1 MTSFYPAIYQK
12 AEENAELIPFL
23 WQKASDGLWIEDPTD
38 PSWCWLSEIGYQ
50 SLGFQEF
57 ELSPQRLFTKEN
69 ELWRGRNHN
78 GGFTWFT
85 AEDVRVQ
92 DFIGRSEV
100 IWRGLTQVESPVA
113 QQFPVHHWEVDI
125 PSGSVYLDGRLLEFS
140 LPYCLSQLTDSTPFD
155 AWLATESP
163 DSLSS
168 QIEFQEEFL
177 GMLWAK
183 VTCHGQGSCR
193 YGTLVDISEQKVLEK
208 NLQSEV
214 RLQET
219 LIDIASQYINIEV
232 EEVGEIIQSSL
243 EKMGRFVEADRAYI
257 FDYDFYE
264 NVCCNTFEWCEV
276 GIAPEI
282 DNLQDIPV
290 DFIPYWVEKHR
301 NGEAFYVHDLR
312 MLDPVHDAG
321 LLEILSPQEI
331 KSLITVPMID
341 GEELIGFVGF
351 DSVARYHTY
360 SEMERNL
367 LFLFSQMLINIR
379 NRQKWEKALRL
390 QEEKFRNTIANMNL
404 GLLEVNLEGHIIFA
418 NQSVCDMAGYRLE
431 ELKGASL
438 SDLFI
443 KHVPVDHQIKLI
455 DAMAHDVTESMVV
468 EVINNRQEKRWWL
481 VSGAPNYNDRGV
493 WTGTIGIFLD
503 ITNQKELEHDLA
515 EAKTYAEAAAKAK
528 ELFLANMS
536 HEIRTPLNVI
546 IGMIRQFG
554 KENLTSQQMFF
565 VKQSETSAKHLLT
578 ILNNIL
584 DIAKIESGELEVIK
598 QEMSL
603 SALAYNVHSIMY
615 SQTQEKN
622 LDFSLH
628 VSPEIK
634 PALLGD
640 ETRLRQVLINLI
652 GNAIKFTEKGRIA
665 LTVEVRDTS
674 DKRQKIH
681 FEVTDTGIGMS
692 DEFVAKIFDKFSQEQ
707 NTANRKYEGTGLGM
721 AISNDLL
728 KLMGSRLYVESEK
741 NVGTTFWFE
750 IEFEFGDPGRLV
762 TKSEQLKPNTFQ
774 GKKVLLVEDNMMNR
788 FIACRSLEF
797 LGFDITEAE
806 NGLIAV
812 EAAKNTRFD
821 LILMDIQM
829 PEMNGVEATEVI
841 RNTLGLSTPIIALTA
856 NAFRHDIDL
865 YLKKGMNDFITK
877 PYDEQ
882 DLFFKIEHALTL
894 NVAKEIQ
901 SEQPESSIV
910 NPNAGTLYDLTSLEN
925 MARGD
930 TQFIQTMLQ
939 IFIGLAQ
946 ETVDKMD
953 MALASR
959 DLVTIQRTAHKIK
972 PSLDQLGVDSL
983 YELIRKLEKYD
994 LSTGSQIELETL
1006 THEAMQVIG
1015 QVANHMKTAHLGHVS
1030 L

>member
-1 MTSFYPAIYQK
+1 MTSFYPAIYHK
-12 AEENAELIPFL
+12 AQENPELISFL
-23 WQKASDGLWIEDPTD
+23 WQQASHGLWIEDPSD
-38 PSWCWLSEIGYQ
+38 PSWYWLSDSGYQ
-50 SLGFQEF
+50 TLGYSDTTLDPHQLIVREDAV
-57 ELSPQRLFTKEN
+57 
-69 ELWRGRNHN
+69 WRGRQQS
-78 GGFTWFT
+78 GGFSWFHAT
-85 AEDVRVQ
+85 EIRVTN
-92 DFIGRSEV
+92 FMNRPEV
-100 IWRGLTQVESPVA
+100 IWRGLTEQASPVA
-113 QQFPVHHWEVDI
+113 IEIPVHHWEVNVSD
-125 PSGSVYLDGRLLEFS
+125 GNVYLDGKPMEFS
-140 LPYCLSQLTDSTPFD
+140 LDYCLGLVDDRQRFD
-155 AWLATESP
+155 DW
-163 DSLSS
+163 
-168 QIEFQEEFL
+168 FQEECPNPLSTEIYFQEPFL
-177 GMLWAK
+177 GIQWVK
-183 VTCHGQGSCR
+183 VTCHGKGQRR
-193 YGTLVDISEQKVLEK
+193 YGTFLDITEQRVLEK

-232 EEVGEIIQSSL
+232 EEVGDIIQSSL

-264 NVCCNTFEWCEV
+264 NVCSNTYEWCET

-282 DNLQDIPV
+282 ENLQDIPV
-290 DFIPYWVEKHR
+290 DFIPYWVDRHR
-301 NGEAFYVHDLR
+301 KGEAFYIHDLR
-312 MLDPVHDAG
+312 MLDPVDDAG
-321 LLEILSPQEI
+321 LLEILSPQGV

-351 DSVARYHTY
+351 DSVERYHTY
-360 SEMERNL
+360 SETERNL

-404 GLLEVNLEGHIIFA
+404 GLMEVDLEGHIIFT

-455 DAMAHDVTESMVV
+455 DAMARDVTESMVV
-468 EVINNRQEKRWWL
+468 EVFNNRKEKRWWL
-481 VSGAPNYNDRGV
+481 ISGAPNYNDRGV

-503 ITNQKELEHDLA
+503 ITNQKQLENDLA

-554 KENLTSQQMFF
+554 KENLTAQQMFY

-665 LTVEVRDTS
+665 LTVEVRDTTS
-674 DKRQKIH
+674 KRQKIH

-728 KLMGSRLYVESEK
+728 KLMGSRLYVDSEK

-750 IEFEFGDPGRLV
+750 IEFDFGDPGRLV

-774 GKKVLLVEDNMMNR
+774 GKRVLLVEDNMMNR

-806 NGLIAV
+806 NGLLAV
-812 EAAKNTRFD
+812 EAAKNARFD

-841 RNTLGLSTPIIALTA
+841 RNELGLSTPIIALTA

-882 DLFFKIEHALTL
+882 DLFFKIEHSLTL
-894 NVAKEIQ
+894 NVAKEIMAEVRQ
-901 SEQPESSIV
+901 EIKPVE
-910 NPNAGTLYDLTSLEN
+910 AAALYDLTSLEN

-930 TQFIQTMLQ
+930 QEFIRTMLQ
-939 IFIGLAQ
+939 IFVGLAH
-946 ETVDKMD
+946 ETLEKFDV
-953 MALASR
+953 AFASQ
-959 DLVTIQRTAHKIK
+959 DITTLQRAAHKIK
-972 PSLDQLGVDSL
+972 PSLDQLGVHSL
-983 YELIRKLEKYD
+983 YDTVRKLEKYD
-994 LSTGSQIELETL
+994 LNAGSQGEFESLV
-1006 THEAMQVIG
+1006 HEVRRVISH
-1015 QVANHMKTAHLGHVS
+1015 VADHMKNEYLS
-1030 L
+1030 

>member
-1 MTSFYPAIYQK
+1 MSSFNSMIYQK
-12 AEENAELIPFL
+12 AQENLDLLAFL
-23 WQKASDGLWIEDPTD
+23 WQHASHGLWIFDPQEPTYQ
-38 PSWCWLSEIGYQ
+38 WLSEQGYRA
-50 SLGFQEF
+50 LGWDGEADI
-57 ELSPQRLFTKEN
+57 SPSQVLIQDGDH
-69 ELWRGRNHN
+69 WRGRHRSD
-78 GGFTWFT
+78 GFVWFET
-85 AEDVRVQ
+85 QEIKVT
-92 DFIGRSEV
+92 DFDGRSEV
-100 IWRGLTQVESPVA
+100 MWRGLVQAPSPI
-113 QQFPVHHWEVDI
+113 PTLPHLHYWEVNSHTGEVYFNGHILEQSLASCLELVKDRDAI
-125 PSGSVYLDGRLLEFS
+125 ASWFDDPSPE
-140 LPYCLSQLTDSTPFD
+140 PLSISISF
-155 AWLATESP
+155 TEV
-163 DSLSS
+163 
-168 QIEFQEEFL
+168 FL
-177 GMLWAK
+177 GMQWAK
-183 VTCHGQGSCR
+183 LTCFGQGDVR
-193 YGTLVDISEQKVLEK
+193 YGTILDNTEEKLLEK

-219 LIDIASQYINIEV
+219 LIEIASQYINIEV
-232 EEVGEIIQSSL
+232 EEVGEIIQESL

-264 NVCCNTFEWCEV
+264 NNCSNTYEWCKE
-276 GIAPEI
+276 GILPEI
-282 DNLQDIPV
+282 DNLQEVPIDA
-290 DFIPYWVEKHR
+290 IPYWVNKHR
-301 NGEAFYVHDLR
+301 KGEAFFVHDIR
-312 MLDPVHDAG
+312 QLDPIEDAA
-321 LLEILSPQEI
+321 LLDILAPQDI
-331 KSLITVPMID
+331 KSLITVPMVD
-341 GEELIGFVGF
+341 GDELIGFVGF
-351 DSVARYHTY
+351 DSVEKFHTY

-367 LFLFSQMLINIR
+367 LFLFGQMLINIR

-404 GLLEVNLEGHIIFA
+404 GLLEVDLQGRIIFA
-418 NQSVCDMAGYRLE
+418 NQSVCDMAGYHLD
-431 ELKGASL
+431 ELKGHAL
-438 SDLFI
+438 SELFV
-443 KHVPVDHQIKLI
+443 KHVPIDYQLKLI
-455 DAMAHDVTESMVV
+455 DTMARDLTESMVV

-481 VSGAPNYNDRGV
+481 VTGAPNYNDRGV

-503 ITNQKELEHDLA
+503 ITNQKLLEIELA

-554 KENLTSQQMFF
+554 KENLTAQQVFYI
-565 VKQSETSAKHLLT
+565 KQSETSAKHLLT

-628 VSPEIK
+628 VSPDIK

-665 LTVEVRDTS
+665 LTVEVKDT
-674 DKRQKIH
+674 DLRRQKVH

-692 DEFVAKIFDKFSQEQ
+692 EEFVAKIFDKFSQEQ

-728 KLMGSRLYVESEK
+728 KLMGSRLYVSSEK
-741 NVGTTFWFE
+741 GVGTKFWFE
-750 IEFEFGDPGRLV
+750 IDFELGDPTRLV
-762 TKSEQLKPNTFQ
+762 TKSEQLKPNSFK

-812 EAAKNTRFD
+812 NAVKETDFD

-829 PEMNGVEATEVI
+829 PEMNGLEATQVI
-841 RNTLGLSTPIIALTA
+841 RNELNSTIPIIALTA

-865 YLKKGMNDFITK
+865 YLNQGMNDFITK

-894 NVAKEIQ
+894 HVSKELSQEPLPSYPSQEVREVAQ
-901 SEQPESSIV
+901 
-910 NPNAGTLYDLTSLEN
+910 LYDLTPLEN

-930 TQFIQTMLQ
+930 AQFIQTMVQ
-939 IFIGLAQ
+939 IFVGLAQ
-946 ETVDKMD
+946 ESVEKMD
-953 MALASR
+953 LALVSR
-959 DLVTIQRTAHKIK
+959 DLTTLQRTAHKIK
-972 PSLDQLGVDSL
+972 PSLDQLGVTSMYDP
-983 YELIRKLEKYD
+983 IRRLEKYD
-994 LSTGSQIELETL
+994 LASGSQAELEKL
-1006 THEAMQVIG
+1006 TREVMQVVSE
-1015 QVANHMKTAHLGHVS
+1015 VASHMKMTYLS
-1030 L
+1030 